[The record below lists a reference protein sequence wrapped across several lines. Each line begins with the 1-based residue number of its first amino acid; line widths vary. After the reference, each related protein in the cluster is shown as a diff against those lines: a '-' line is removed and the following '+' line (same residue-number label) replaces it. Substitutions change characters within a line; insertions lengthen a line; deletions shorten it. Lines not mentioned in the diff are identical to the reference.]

1 MRCHRPP
8 SARVPVER
16 SGRVRL
22 IAMSRLA
29 IGSRAKFDSRCVR
42 SLNSPRVGPG
52 DGPTSFRIEGVR
64 GSNPLSSTLSSTTHA
79 PGPVC
84 LPSNRSAGLDPHLT
98 PEPDVISRQST
109 LLASTEWHR
118 FDAADGVKE
127 TRLCSPA
134 MTVHLRWDAWPSTV
148 SRRGPRQAGTG
159 SRTPRRRRAS
169 KIASVR
175 CAWTHSA
182 SVTGQASHA

>member
-1 MRCHRPP
+1 MRCHRLRRH
-8 SARVPVER
+8 AFRR
-16 SGRVRL
+16 SGPAECASSQCPGWPLARAPSSTAGACEVSTAPRL
-22 IAMSRLA
+22 
-29 IGSRAKFDSRCVR
+29 
-42 SLNSPRVGPG
+42 GPG
-52 DGPTSFRIEGVR
+52 DDPTSFASRGSGVR
-64 GSNPLSSTLSSTTHA
+64 IPSA
-79 PGPVC
+79 PQRMPQILGPVC

-98 PEPDVISRQST
+98 SEPDVISRQST

-127 TRLCSPA
+127 TRHCSPA

-159 SRTPRRRRAS
+159 SRTPGRRRVS
-169 KIASVR
+169 KIASAR
-175 CAWTHSA
+175 CTRSHSA